1 MQTNTM
7 NKDARFWDRL
17 AERYA
22 KKPVDD
28 EAAYKKK
35 LSITRDYLRED
46 MKVLEFGCGTGSTA
60 LYHAPAVKSIL
71 ATDISSKM
79 LAYAH
84 EKAAKAN
91 VQNVEFRLATL
102 TSLALPDASYDA
114 VLGLN
119 ILHLLKD
126 KDAAIREVYRVL
138 KPGGV
143 FISSTVCLGDF
154 MRSMRFLAPIGHFFR
169 VLPILKTFGAA
180 ELEASLAETGFSI
193 DYKWKPNEARSAFI
207 VATKPKSLG

>member
-22 KKPVDD
+22 KKPIDD
-28 EAAYKKK
+28 EAAYQKK
-35 LSITRDYLRED
+35 LSITRDHLRED
-46 MKVLEFGCGTGSTA
+46 MDVLEFGCGTGSTA
-60 LYHAPAVKSIL
+60 LYHAPVVKSIL

-79 LAYAH
+79 LAYAN

-91 VQNVEFRLATL
+91 VQNVEFRVATL
-102 TSLALPDASYDA
+102 ESLDLPDASYDA
-114 VLGLN
+114 VLGLS

-143 FISSTVCLGDF
+143 FISSTVCVADF
-154 MRSMRFLAPIGHFFR
+154 MRSMRFIAPIGRFFR
-169 VLPILKTFGAA
+169 VLPILNSFSAA
-180 ELEASLAETGFSI
+180 ELEASLTDTGFRI
-193 DYKWKPNEARSAFI
+193 DHKWKPNGARSAFI